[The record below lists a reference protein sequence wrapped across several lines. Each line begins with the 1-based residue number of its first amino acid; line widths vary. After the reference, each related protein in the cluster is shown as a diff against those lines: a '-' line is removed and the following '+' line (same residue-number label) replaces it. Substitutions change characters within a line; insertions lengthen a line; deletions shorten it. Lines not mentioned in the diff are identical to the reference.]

1 MGLAFGK
8 FRRNFGTPNQ
18 LYSIIPQLGVANF
31 PERYVE
37 AANTRYVSMVRPA
50 ILAALGLSI
59 FSLSP
64 VAGADKRYGP
74 GVTDTEIKIGQTVPY
89 SGPISSLSRFG
100 RVEAAYLRKI
110 NASGG
115 INGRQVT
122 LVSLDD
128 AFAPPKTVEYTR
140 KLVEGD
146 GVLAIVGSVGTPT
159 NLAVA
164 KYLNSKAVPQ
174 ILLLASTPKLD
185 DPENLPWT
193 TTFMMPQPVETRI
206 YAEYLLKTRPDAKIA
221 VIYQNDDLG
230 KGNLA
235 GFKAALGSRAST
247 TVVGEA
253 AYDITDATV
262 DSQII
267 ALKASGADTLFHASS
282 ARFAAQAIRKAHELS
297 WNVQHVLLSGVSGIS
312 AVLRPAG
319 LVASTG
325 AITALWLK
333 SSEDPMWDG
342 DAGMR
347 EYRAFMKEWAPNEEL
362 EDAVFPYST
371 AQMIVE
377 ILKRCGDD
385 LSRENLIRQAT
396 NIQGIQLPMFLPGV
410 TINVSPSNRIAWRK
424 ARMARFDGTRWVL
437 LDEVIG
443 D

>member
-1 MGLAFGK
+1 
-8 FRRNFGTPNQ
+8 
-18 LYSIIPQLGVANF
+18 
-31 PERYVE
+31 
-37 AANTRYVSMVRPA
+37 MVRPA
-50 ILAALGLSI
+50 ILAALSLSI

-74 GVTDTEIKIGQTVPY
+74 GVTDTEIRIGQTVPY
-89 SGPISSLSRFG
+89 SGPISSLARFG

-128 AFAPPKTVEYTR
+128 AFAPAKTVEQTR

-193 TTFMMPQPVETRI
+193 TTFMMPQPVETSI
-206 YAEYLLKTRPDAKIA
+206 YAEYLLKTKPAAKIA

-230 KGNLA
+230 KGNLS

-247 TVVGEA
+247 LVVGEA
-253 AYDITDATV
+253 AYGIMDPTI
-262 DSQII
+262 DSQIV
-267 ALKASGADTLFHASS
+267 ALKASGADTLFHASN
-282 ARFAAQAIRKAHELS
+282 ARFAAQAIRKAHELG
-297 WNVQHVLLSGVSGIS
+297 WKVQHVLLSGVSGIA

-319 LVASTG
+319 LAASTG
-325 AITALWLK
+325 AVSAFWLK
-333 SSEDPMWDG
+333 SSEDPMWDA
-342 DAGMR
+342 DDGMR
-347 EYRAFMKEWAPNEEL
+347 EYRAFMKEWAPNEEV
-362 EDAVFPYST
+362 EDSVFPYST
-371 AQMIVE
+371 AQIIVE
-377 ILKRCGDD
+377 ILKKCGDD

-396 NIQGIQLPMFLPGV
+396 NIQGFQLPMFLPGL
-410 TINVSPSNRIAWRK
+410 TINVTPSNRIGWRR

-437 LDEVIG
+437 LDDVIG
-443 D
+443 N

>member
-1 MGLAFGK
+1 M
-8 FRRNFGTPNQ
+8 
-18 LYSIIPQLGVANF
+18 I
-31 PERYVE
+31 
-37 AANTRYVSMVRPA
+37 RPL
-50 ILAALGLSI
+50 ILALSFSI
-59 FSLSP
+59 ASLSP
-64 VAGADKRYGP
+64 VGAAEKKYGP
-74 GVTDTEIKIGQTVPY
+74 GVTDTEIKLGQTMPY
-89 SGPISSLSRFG
+89 SGPVSSLARFG

-115 INGRQVT
+115 VNGRRVT

-128 AFAPPKTVEYTR
+128 AFAPAKAAEQTR
-140 KLVEGD
+140 KLVESD
-146 GVLAIVGSVGTPT
+146 GVLAIVGSVGTPS

-206 YAEYLLKTRPDAKIA
+206 YAEYLLKTKPDAKIA

-247 TVVGEA
+247 MVVAEA
-253 AYDITDATV
+253 AYDIMDPTV
-262 DSQII
+262 DSQIV
-267 ALKASGADTLFHASS
+267 ALKASGADTLFHASN
-282 ARFAAQAIRKAHELS
+282 ARFAAQAIRKAHELG
-297 WNVQHVLLSGVSGIS
+297 WKVQHVLLSGVSSIS

-319 LVASTG
+319 LAASTG
-325 AITALWLK
+325 AVSAFWLK
-333 SSEDPMWDG
+333 TTEDPMWDD

-347 EYRAFMKEWAPNEEL
+347 EYRAFMKEWAPNDDIEESI
-362 EDAVFPYST
+362 FPYAT
-371 AQMIVE
+371 AQIIVE
-377 ILKRCGDD
+377 VLKKCGDD

-396 NIQGIQLPMFLPGV
+396 NIQGFQLATFLPGL
-410 TINVSPSNRIAWRK
+410 TINVTPTNRVAWRK

-437 LDEVIG
+437 LDDVIG
-443 D
+443 N

>member
-1 MGLAFGK
+1 M
-8 FRRNFGTPNQ
+8 
-18 LYSIIPQLGVANF
+18 I
-31 PERYVE
+31 
-37 AANTRYVSMVRPA
+37 RPL
-50 ILAALGLSI
+50 ILALSFSI
-59 FSLSP
+59 ASLSP
-64 VAGADKRYGP
+64 VGAAEKKYGP
-74 GVTDTEIKIGQTVPY
+74 GVTDTEIKLGQTMPY
-89 SGPISSLSRFG
+89 SGPVSSLARFG

-115 INGRQVT
+115 VNGRRVT

-128 AFAPPKTVEYTR
+128 AFAPAKAAEQTR
-140 KLVEGD
+140 KLVESD
-146 GVLAIVGSVGTPT
+146 GVLAIVGSVGTPS

-206 YAEYLLKTRPDAKIA
+206 YAEYLLKTKPDAKIA

-247 TVVGEA
+247 MVVAEA
-253 AYDITDATV
+253 AYDIMDPTV
-262 DSQII
+262 DSQIV
-267 ALKASGADTLFHASS
+267 ALKASGADTLFHASN
-282 ARFAAQAIRKAHELS
+282 ARFAAQSIRKAHELG
-297 WNVQHVLLSGVSGIS
+297 WKVQHVLLSGVSSIS

-319 LVASTG
+319 LAASTG
-325 AITALWLK
+325 AVSAFWLK
-333 SSEDPMWDG
+333 TTEDPMWDD

-347 EYRAFMKEWAPNEEL
+347 EYRAFMKEWAPNDDIEESI
-362 EDAVFPYST
+362 FPYAT

-377 ILKRCGDD
+377 VLKKCGDD

-396 NIQGIQLPMFLPGV
+396 NIQGFQLATFLPGL
-410 TINVSPSNRIAWRK
+410 TINVTPSSRIGWRK

-437 LDEVIG
+437 LDDAVG
-443 D
+443 N